1 MGYIIVIVSIL
12 FILFFGIYGTK
23 KVDRFIEINQ
33 SSTVQRNEEK
43 VLIMG
48 NKQVT
53 KSIESYLDTN
63 NIQYD
68 IIYDNN
74 MQRLNNSYKCLIIL
88 FNDDLDNLMAC
99 ALSRKWY
106 NIESVI
112 SVYNDFENER
122 IFDEYG
128 VMRISINNI
137 YNKQCLSA
145 IKEKIK
151 NA

>member
-33 SSTVQRNEEK
+33 SSTAQRNEEK

-48 NKQVT
+48 NKEVS

-68 IIYDNN
+68 TIYDNSMKKLSN
-74 MQRLNNSYKCLIIL
+74 CYKCLIIL

-106 NIESVI
+106 NIECVI
-112 SVYNDFENER
+112 SVCNDFENER